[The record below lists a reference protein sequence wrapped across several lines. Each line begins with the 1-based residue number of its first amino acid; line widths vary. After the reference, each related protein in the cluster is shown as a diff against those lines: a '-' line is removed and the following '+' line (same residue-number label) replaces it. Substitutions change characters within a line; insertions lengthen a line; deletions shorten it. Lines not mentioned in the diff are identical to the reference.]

1 MGKKRRD
8 VKRNKWF
15 YFIELVSDLAI
26 AFFSYMLG
34 FYIHRTWLFLGDN
47 GITFG
52 LWQSLVLIC
61 VISLFVFV
69 VSKTYKCGQISYMDT
84 MINLVFSIFAIALLS
99 VFADYLIKGVG
110 IFRGVVFYAVIAQIV
125 LSFVSKYIFI
135 IIHNRVVKPKS
146 CTILAESLEVAAE
159 MSLDFIESKNINI
172 KYLLDQNFDNIES
185 YLDRTEKVY
194 MSDLLDY
201 GVKKTVMEYCALND
215 IDFASVPSFED
226 LVINSGI
233 FDNAGDVLLISTN
246 IKHDVESRIA
256 KRSIDLF
263 VSILMIIL
271 LSPLMLLAVILIK
284 IQDGGKVLYSQKR
297 LTKGNTVFSIY
308 KFRSMIENAEKK
320 TGAVL
325 AKADDERIT
334 KIGKFLRNT
343 RIDELP
349 QLFNILKGD
358 MSLVGPRPERPD
370 LVEQI
375 VKETPE
381 FQLRTIVKAGLTGI
395 AQTKGK
401 YTTGFKNKL
410 LFDLY
415 YVNNFSL
422 LLDLK
427 IMYNTIKVVL
437 SPTQAEGLQEIGDIK
452 RSKLSILKEKGY
464 GLEKVTE
471 SCIKVIK

>member
-1 MGKKRRD
+1 
-8 VKRNKWF
+8 
-15 YFIELVSDLAI
+15 
-26 AFFSYMLG
+26 
-34 FYIHRTWLFLGDN
+34 
-47 GITFG
+47 
-52 LWQSLVLIC
+52 
-61 VISLFVFV
+61 
-69 VSKTYKCGQISYMDT
+69 
-84 MINLVFSIFAIALLS
+84 
-99 VFADYLIKGVG
+99 
-110 IFRGVVFYAVIAQIV
+110 
-125 LSFVSKYIFI
+125 
-135 IIHNRVVKPKS
+135 
-146 CTILAESLEVAAE
+146 
-159 MSLDFIESKNINI
+159 
-172 KYLLDQNFDNIES
+172 
-185 YLDRTEKVY
+185 
-194 MSDLLDY
+194 
-201 GVKKTVMEYCALND
+201 
-215 IDFASVPSFED
+215 
-226 LVINSGI
+226 
-233 FDNAGDVLLISTN
+233 
-246 IKHDVESRIA
+246 
-256 KRSIDLF
+256 
-263 VSILMIIL
+263 MIIL
-271 LSPLMLLAVILIK
+271 LSPLMGLAVILIK

-297 LTKGNTVFSIY
+297 LTKGNKEFSIY
-308 KFRSMIENAEKK
+308 KFRSMIEDAEKK

-427 IMYNTIKVVL
+427 IMYNTIRVVL
-437 SPTQAEGLQEIGDIK
+437 SPTHAEGLQEIDDIK
-452 RSKLSILKEKGY
+452 RSKLSVLKKKGY
-464 GLEKVTE
+464 DLKKVNE
-471 SCIKVIK
+471 SCIKVSK